1 MAKEVIVI
9 NEPDEIAKD
18 FEEGTLL
25 NVEGK
30 VLRVKNDTRNESGC
44 NVCALDAEE
53 LGEYCACAF
62 CGDCHFIEIESH
74 ERVIFSRMPCRWSC
88 LQDFGRLVQVADR

>member
-1 MAKEVIVI
+1 MEKEVIVI

-30 VLRVKNDTRNESGC
+30 VLEVKKDTLYESGC
-44 NVCALDAEE
+44 NFCALDSEE

-62 CGDCHFIEIESH
+62 CGGCQFIEIESH
-74 ERVIFSRMPCRWSC
+74 E
-88 LQDFGRLVQVADR
+88 

>member
-1 MAKEVIVI
+1 MAKEAIVI
-9 NEPDEIAKD
+9 NEPSELSKE

-30 VLRVKNDTRNESGC
+30 VLRVKDDTRDESGC
-44 NVCALDAEE
+44 DVCALDAEE

-62 CGDCHFIEIESH
+62 CAECHFIEIESH
-74 ERVIFSRMPCRWSC
+74 E
-88 LQDFGRLVQVADR
+88 

>member
-9 NEPDEIAKD
+9 NEPNEIAKD

-30 VLRVKNDTRNESGC
+30 VLKVEKTPIGSGC
-44 NVCALDAEE
+44 YECAFKDNN
-53 LGEYCACAF
+53 EYCRYAECF
-62 CGDCHFIEIESH
+62 SQRFKEIESH
-74 ERVIFSRMPCRWSC
+74 E
-88 LQDFGRLVQVADR
+88 

>member
-1 MAKEVIVI
+1 MEKGVIVI

-25 NVEGK
+25 YVEGK

-44 NVCALDAEE
+44 NVCALAADE

-62 CGDCHFIEIESH
+62 CGDCHFEKI
-74 ERVIFSRMPCRWSC
+74 
-88 LQDFGRLVQVADR
+88 

>member
-1 MAKEVIVI
+1 MAEEAIVI
-9 NEPDEIAKD
+9 NEPSELSRE

-30 VLRVKNDTRNESGC
+30 VLKVKNDTRNESGC
-44 NVCALDAEE
+44 NFCALDKEE

-62 CGDCHFIEIESH
+62 CDGCHFIEIT
-74 ERVIFSRMPCRWSC
+74 
-88 LQDFGRLVQVADR
+88 L

>member
-9 NEPDEIAKD
+9 NEPNEMEKH

-30 VLRVKNDTRNESGC
+30 VLQVENDTCNESGC

-62 CGDCHFIEIESH
+62 CSDCHFTEIT
-74 ERVIFSRMPCRWSC
+74 
-88 LQDFGRLVQVADR
+88 L

>member
-1 MAKEVIVI
+1 MEKGVIVI
-9 NEPDEIAKD
+9 NEPYEIAKD

-74 ERVIFSRMPCRWSC
+74 DELFFTNAEPQGSYSRHRTIGSS
-88 LQDFGRLVQVADR
+88 G

>member
-30 VLRVKNDTRNESGC
+30 VLKVEEDTRGESGC
-44 NVCALDAEE
+44 VVCALDKEE

-62 CGDCHFIEIESH
+62 CAECHFIEIT
-74 ERVIFSRMPCRWSC
+74 
-88 LQDFGRLVQVADR
+88 L

>member
-1 MAKEVIVI
+1 MEKEVIVI

-30 VLRVKNDTRNESGC
+30 VLKVKNDTCDESGC
-44 NVCALDAEE
+44 NVCALDKEE
-53 LGEYCACAF
+53 LGEYCSCAF
-62 CGDCHFIEIESH
+62 CGGCHFIEIESH
-74 ERVIFSRMPCRWSC
+74 E
-88 LQDFGRLVQVADR
+88 

>member
-1 MAKEVIVI
+1 MEKEVIVI

-18 FEEGTLL
+18 FEDGTLL

-30 VLRVKNDTRNESGC
+30 VLRVKNDTSNESGC

-53 LGEYCACAF
+53 LGEYCECAF
-62 CGDCHFIEIESH
+62 CGGCHFEKI
-74 ERVIFSRMPCRWSC
+74 
-88 LQDFGRLVQVADR
+88 

>member
-1 MAKEVIVI
+1 MEKEVIVI
-9 NEPDEIAKD
+9 NEPDEIAND

-30 VLRVKNDTRNESGC
+30 DLRVKNDTRNESGC
-44 NVCALDAEE
+44 NVCALDSDE

-62 CGDCHFIEIESH
+62 CGGCHFEKI
-74 ERVIFSRMPCRWSC
+74 
-88 LQDFGRLVQVADR
+88 

>member
-9 NEPDEIAKD
+9 NEPNEMGKD
-18 FEEGTLL
+18 FEEGTIL

-30 VLRVKNDTRNESGC
+30 VLKVEKDTRDESGC
-44 NVCALDAEE
+44 DVCVLDKEE

-62 CGDCHFIEIESH
+62 CAECHFIEIT
-74 ERVIFSRMPCRWSC
+74 
-88 LQDFGRLVQVADR
+88 L

>member
-30 VLRVKNDTRNESGC
+30 VLKVEEDTRDECGC
-44 NVCALDAEE
+44 DVCALGKEE
-53 LGEYCACAF
+53 LGEYCACAI
-62 CGDCHFIEIESH
+62 CAECHFIEIT
-74 ERVIFSRMPCRWSC
+74 
-88 LQDFGRLVQVADR
+88 L

>member
-9 NEPDEIAKD
+9 NEPNEMGKD
-18 FEEGTLL
+18 FEEGTIL

-30 VLRVKNDTRNESGC
+30 VLKVEKDTRDESGC
-44 NVCALDAEE
+44 DVCVLDKEE

-62 CGDCHFIEIESH
+62 CAECHFIEIK
-74 ERVIFSRMPCRWSC
+74 P
-88 LQDFGRLVQVADR
+88 

>member
-1 MAKEVIVI
+1 MGKEVIVI

-44 NVCALDAEE
+44 NVCALDAEA

-74 ERVIFSRMPCRWSC
+74 E
-88 LQDFGRLVQVADR
+88 

>member
-9 NEPDEIAKD
+9 NKPNEIAKD

-30 VLRVKNDTRNESGC
+30 VLKVENDICDESGC

-53 LGEYCACAF
+53 LGEYCVCAF

-74 ERVIFSRMPCRWSC
+74 E
-88 LQDFGRLVQVADR
+88 